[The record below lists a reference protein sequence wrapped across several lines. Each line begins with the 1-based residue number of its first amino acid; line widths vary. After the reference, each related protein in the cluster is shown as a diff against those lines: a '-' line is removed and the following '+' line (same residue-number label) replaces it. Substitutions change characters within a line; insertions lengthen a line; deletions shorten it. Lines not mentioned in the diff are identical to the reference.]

1 MKGNPA
7 EPKCGFSRKM
17 IALLQEAGLDFG
29 TFDILEDQ
37 VKSNASQKYIK
48 FRNHH
53 LFLGSERRTEKIFKL
68 ANLSSTL
75 SQGNSHRR
83 FRFVLISGTRGRTDH
98 FGLIA
103 SEIQLRKFTKWF

>member
-48 FRNHH
+48 FQNH
-53 LFLGSERRTEKIFKL
+53 
-68 ANLSSTL
+68 
-75 SQGNSHRR
+75 R
-83 FRFVLISGTRGRTDH
+83 FNPIYF
-98 FGLIA
+98 
-103 SEIQLRKFTKWF
+103 

>member
-37 VKSNASQKYIK
+37 VKSSASQKDIEFK
-48 FRNHH
+48 NHH
-53 LFLGSERRTEKIFKL
+53 F
-68 ANLSSTL
+68 NLIY
-75 SQGNSHRR
+75 
-83 FRFVLISGTRGRTDH
+83 FYF
-98 FGLIA
+98 F
-103 SEIQLRKFTKWF
+103 

>member
-37 VKSNASQKYIK
+37 VKSNASQKDK
-48 FRNHH
+48 
-53 LFLGSERRTEKIFKL
+53 
-68 ANLSSTL
+68 
-75 SQGNSHRR
+75 
-83 FRFVLISGTRGRTDH
+83 
-98 FGLIA
+98 
-103 SEIQLRKFTKWF
+103 